1 MIDLTR
7 VKDFNSL
14 SENYFEE
21 IGERGK
27 KSKVYQSHQL
37 FGLQIAQ
44 LLDDNDHKSL
54 YMSLAKK
61 YDNAYLM
68 SLAKTISENNN
79 VKNKGAYF
87 MSVLFKK

>member
-1 MIDLTR
+1 MINLTR

-14 SENYFEE
+14 SENYFGE
-21 IGERGK
+21 IEERGK
-27 KSKVYQSHQL
+27 KSKVYKPYQL

-54 YMSLAKK
+54 YMRLAKK
-61 YDNAYLM
+61 YDNNYLLT
-68 SLAKTISENNN
+68 LAKTISENNN

>member
-1 MIDLTR
+1 MINLTR

-14 SENYFEE
+14 SENYFKE

-27 KSKVYQSHQL
+27 KSKVYKSHQL

-54 YMSLAKK
+54 YMRLAKK
-61 YDNAYLM
+61 YDNNYLM
-68 SLAKTISENNN
+68 TLAKTVSENNN